1 MEAFQCMGRCGR
13 AILLCVMKICVA
25 LLLSAAC
32 LVSGG
37 AAKAQGRPTKPTAA
51 TNTAAA
57 PVHVTPSAGDFAR
70 PGDLHVWFVDVEGGQ
85 ATLFVTPQG
94 TSLLIDTGWEDHNAR
109 DADRIAAAARAAGL
123 HRIDFVL
130 ITHYHEDHVG
140 GVPQLAQ
147 RIPVGTYF
155 DHGDLYEKVDINQQI
170 FGAYLQELERS
181 HARRV
186 SVKAGDRLPVPGL
199 DVLALSSEGKVIN
212 RDLPG
217 GGAVNRYCE
226 QEPVPH
232 EDRTENGHS
241 LGVMITF
248 AGTRILDLGD
258 LTKDRER
265 MLMCPSN
272 RLGGVD
278 IDIVSHHGWEQ
289 SSSAALVHAIQPRV
303 AIMDNGATKG
313 GSVPVLDVYRSS
325 PGLETLWQL
334 HTSEEGRKA
343 GPRENTAEAFIAN
356 PPGVDGNMI
365 ELVVHRD
372 GTFAVK
378 NDRTGMVRSYGRK

>member
-1 MEAFQCMGRCGR
+1 MPR
-13 AILLCVMKICVA
+13 A
-25 LLLSAAC
+25 
-32 LVSGG
+32 G
-37 AAKAQGRPTKPTAA
+37 
-51 TNTAAA
+51 
-57 PVHVTPSAGDFAR
+57 SAGAEFTR
-70 PGDLHVWFVDVEGGQ
+70 SGDLHVWFVDVEGGQ

-94 TSLLIDTGWEDHNAR
+94 ESLLIDAGWEDHNVR

-123 HRIDFVL
+123 QRIDFVL

-170 FGAYLQELERS
+170 FGAYLQELQRS
-181 HARRV
+181 HAKRV
-186 SVKAGDRLPVPGL
+186 SVKAGDRLPIAGL
-199 DVLALSSEGKVIN
+199 DVIALSSDGKVIN

-217 GGAVNRYCE
+217 GGLVNRYCE
-226 QEPVPH
+226 QEAIPH

-265 MLMCPSN
+265 ILMCPTN
-272 RLGGVD
+272 RIGGVD

-289 SSSAALVHAIQPRV
+289 SSSAALVHGIQPRV

-313 GSVPVLDVYRSS
+313 GSVPVLDVYRTS

-356 PPGVDGNMI
+356 PPGADGNML

-378 NDRTGMVRSYGRK
+378 NDRTGMVKVYGRR

>member
-1 MEAFQCMGRCGR
+1 MTRRRVASLCLAALVGGG
-13 AILLCVMKICVA
+13 ILNGQ
-25 LLLSAAC
+25 AAPAAR
-32 LVSGG
+32 VRQG
-37 AAKAQGRPTKPTAA
+37 AAAKTAA
-51 TNTAAA
+51 L
-57 PVHVTPSAGDFAR
+57 GEFAR
-70 PGDLHVWFVDVEGGQ
+70 AGDLHVWFVDVEGGQ

-94 TSLLIDTGWEDHNAR
+94 TSLLIDTGWEDHDGR

-155 DHGDLYEKVDINQQI
+155 DHGNLYERIDVNQQI
-170 FGAYLQELERS
+170 FAAYLREVERS
-181 HARRV
+181 HARRIT
-186 SVKAGDRLPVPGL
+186 VKAGDRLPVPGL
-199 DVLALSSEGKVIN
+199 DVLALSSDGSVLN

-217 GGAVNRYCE
+217 GGAVNHYCE
-226 QEPVPH
+226 QEAIPR

-265 MLMCPSN
+265 NLMCPTN
-272 RLGGVD
+272 RIGGVD
-278 IDIVSHHGWEQ
+278 IDVVSHHGWEQ
-289 SSSAALVHAIQPRV
+289 SSSGPLVHGIQPRV

-313 GSVPVLDVYRSS
+313 GSVPVLDVYRTS

-334 HTSEEGRKA
+334 HTSEEGLKA
-343 GPRENTAEAFIAN
+343 GPKENTPEAYIAN
-356 PPGVDGNMI
+356 PPGVDGNML
-365 ELVVHRD
+365 ELVVHSD

-378 NDRTGMVRSYGRK
+378 NDRTGAVKVYGRK

>member
-1 MEAFQCMGRCGR
+1 
-13 AILLCVMKICVA
+13 MKMSVA
-25 LLLSAAC
+25 LLLCATC
-32 LVSGG
+32 LGSGSVG
-37 AAKAQGRPTKPTAA
+37 WGQGRPARTVSEARSTPTRPRA
-51 TNTAAA
+51 TSVGAFT
-57 PVHVTPSAGDFAR
+57 R

-94 TSLLIDTGWEDHNAR
+94 TSLLIDTGWENHNGR

-123 HRIDFVL
+123 QRIDFVL

-155 DHGDLYEKVDINQQI
+155 DHGDLYERVDVNQQI

-181 HARRV
+181 HSHRI
-186 SVKAGDRLPVPGL
+186 SVHAGDRLPIPGM
-199 DVLALSSEGKVIN
+199 DVLALSSDGKVIN

-217 GGAVNRYCE
+217 GGAVNRYCA
-226 QEPVPH
+226 QEPMPR

-265 MLMCPSN
+265 MLMCPTN
-272 RLGGVD
+272 RIGGVD

-343 GPRENTAEAFIAN
+343 GPKENTAEPFIAN

-365 ELVVHRD
+365 ELVVHSN
-372 GTFAVK
+372 GSFAVR
-378 NDRTGMVRSYGRK
+378 NDRTGTVKVYGPK